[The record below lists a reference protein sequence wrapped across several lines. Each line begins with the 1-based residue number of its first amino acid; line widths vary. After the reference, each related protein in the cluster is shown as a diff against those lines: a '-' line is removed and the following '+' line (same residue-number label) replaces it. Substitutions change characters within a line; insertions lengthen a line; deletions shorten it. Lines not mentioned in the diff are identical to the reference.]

1 MSWLVIGHERA
12 VHALCKETL
21 AGTPAHAYLFAGPA
35 GIGKRRLAREL
46 AAALNCEAEP
56 DDRPCHA
63 CRTCRMIDKEAHPD
77 FLIVDSA
84 REERRRAEGDRPVDT
99 AAGKGVDGPA
109 AAPSRR
115 SEERA
120 VDRTKHIDLIR
131 AARETAAWR
140 PYEARYKVLLFA
152 DAEEMSEAAA
162 NVLLKTIEEPPP
174 QVIIVMTARHVEAV
188 PLTVQSRCRV
198 ITLQAVPV
206 AELAEGLQRLHQA
219 DADLALRLAAL
230 SGGRVGWAVD
240 ALSNPDLVA
249 EREAEVDRAVDL
261 SSGPLSHRLVLA
273 GQVTR
278 GESFGEARAACL
290 RALSDMQVWWR
301 DLLLVASGAPVTP
314 VHQDRAVDL
323 ARQSERR
330 GCGRIVAGLREIELT
345 MAAVEERN
353 VTPRLALEAL
363 LLRLGV

>member
-1 MSWLVIGHERA
+1 MSWLLIGHERA
-12 VHALCKETL
+12 VNVLRKETL

-46 AAALNCEAEP
+46 AAALNCEA
-56 DDRPCHA
+56 DAGNRPCHA

-77 FLIVDSA
+77 FLVVDSA
-84 REERRRAEGDRPVDT
+84 REERRSAEGDRAAD
-99 AAGKGVDGPA
+99 AAGQNGGGPA
-109 AAPSRR
+109 NSAGRR
-115 SEERA
+115 PDGRGA
-120 VDRTKHIDLIR
+120 DRTKHIDLIR

-140 PYEARYKVLLFA
+140 PYEARYKILLFA

-188 PLTVQSRCRV
+188 PLTIQSRCRAV
-198 ITLQAVPV
+198 TLQPVPV
-206 AELAEGLQRLHQA
+206 PDLAEGLQRLHRA
-219 DADLALRLAAL
+219 EAGLALRLAAL

-249 EREAEVDRAVDL
+249 EREAEVDRAVEL
-261 SSGPLSHRLVLA
+261 SAGPLSGRLLLA
-273 GQVTR
+273 GQATR

-290 RALSDMQVWWR
+290 RTLSDMQVWWR

-314 VHQDRAVDL
+314 VHQDRAGDL
-323 ARQSERR
+323 ARQAERR
-330 GCGRIVAGLREIELT
+330 GCARIVAGLREIELT
-345 MAAVEERN
+345 IAAVEERN